1 MLAFYRKYW
10 RTALDIGLIALTAYL
25 IMFVFSYLY
34 RIAAPIFLALVI
46 FWMIEPL
53 ARFLHKRKIKKSI
66 ATGISMLV
74 FLLVALSLLTG
85 ASALFVVQTNR
96 LINRLPEY
104 AMIFYNTFSVQID
117 WLIGRIDL
125 LPDDLLANAGQY
137 LKEFGGAIA
146 DKGSK
151 VATWLFGWLAGIVG
165 SVSTFVI
172 DLVIAV
178 ILAYFL
184 SVEIDTW
191 KRVAREKTP
200 NTFKKAY
207 AFLRDNVLKGLGS
220 YIKAQLKLITL
231 TFFLVLIG
239 LLVLGVDNFFA
250 IAVVSAIF
258 DVLPLLG
265 VSTIFVPWIIFLF
278 VTGKTGLA
286 AGLTALWLVVVLLRQ
301 ILEPKITGD
310 SLGVSAFTT
319 LAFMVVSL
327 SLFGVMGLILSPVLI
342 ILVKAL
348 YEQGYLRRWIRL
360 PEDEFAP
367 EPDAAGA
374 ATPDAAGAA
383 TDGEAG
389 KGGGDGRRD

>member
-1 MLAFYRKYW
+1 MIAFYRKYW
-10 RTALDIGLIALTAYL
+10 RTALDIALIVLTAYL
-25 IMFVFSYLY
+25 IMYAFSYLY
-34 RIAAPIFLALVI
+34 RIAAPIFLAFLI

-53 ARFLHKRKIKKSI
+53 ARFLHRRKIKKSI
-66 ATGISMLV
+66 ATGISMLL
-74 FLLVALSLLTG
+74 FLLVALSVLTG
-85 ASALFVVQTNR
+85 ASALFVYQANR
-96 LINRLPEY
+96 LVQRLPEY
-104 AMIFYNTFSVQID
+104 GMLFYNTFSVQID
-117 WLIGRIDL
+117 WLMSRFDL
-125 LPDDLLANAGQY
+125 LPESLLTDALQY
-137 LKEFGGAIA
+137 VKEFGGTIA
-146 DKGSK
+146 EKGTQIAS
-151 VATWLFGWLAGIVG
+151 WLFSWLAGAVG
-165 SVSTFVI
+165 SVSNFVI

-207 AFLRDNVLKGLGS
+207 CFLRDNVLKGLAG

-231 TFFLVLIG
+231 TFFLVLVG
-239 LLVLGVDNFFA
+239 LLVLGVENFFV

-265 VSTIFVPWIIFLF
+265 VSTIFVPWIIYLF
-278 VTGKTGLA
+278 ITGKTGLA
-286 AGLTALWLVVVLLRQ
+286 IGLTVLWLIVVLLRQ

-348 YEQGYLRRWIRL
+348 YEQGYLSRWIRL
-360 PEDEFAP
+360 PEDEFEP
-367 EPDAAGA
+367 EPAVAAS
-374 ATPDAAGAA
+374 
-383 TDGEAG
+383 
-389 KGGGDGRRD
+389 GGGADPGPEQGEQTE

>member
-10 RTALDIGLIALTAYL
+10 RTALDIGLIVLTVYL
-25 IMFVFSYLY
+25 VMFVFSYLY

-66 ATGISMLV
+66 ATAIAMLV
-74 FLLVALSLLTG
+74 YLLVLLSLLAG
-85 ASALFVVQTNR
+85 ASALFIYQANR
-96 LINRLPEY
+96 LIGNLPQY
-104 AMIFYNTFSVQID
+104 ATVFYNTFSVQID
-117 WLIGRIDL
+117 WLISRVDL
-125 LPDDLLANAGQY
+125 LPPDLLADAGQY
-137 LKEFGGAIA
+137 LKEFGGTIA
-146 DKGSK
+146 QKGSN
-151 VATWLFGWLAGIVG
+151 VAVWLFLWLTGFVG
-165 SVSTFVI
+165 SVSNFVI

-207 AFLRDNVLKGLGS
+207 AFLRDNVLKGLAS

-239 LLVLGVDNFFA
+239 LLILRVENFFA
-250 IAVVSAIF
+250 ISVVSAIF

-286 AGLTALWLVVVLLRQ
+286 VGLTVLWLIVLLTRQ
-301 ILEPKITGD
+301 ILEPKITGQ

-348 YEQGYLRRWIRL
+348 YDQGYLRKWIRL
-360 PEDEFAP
+360 PADEFEP
-367 EPDAAGA
+367 EPAEAASDAAG
-374 ATPDAAGAA
+374 
-383 TDGEAG
+383 
-389 KGGGDGRRD
+389 RDKL